1 MTFRIVSLPGD
12 GIGPEI
18 MSGTLDVLASL
29 SKKYHFEYHVTE
41 HLIGGCAIEQTG
53 TPLPDETLEA
63 CQHSNAV
70 LLAAIGGPQWTDPN
84 NRPEHGLLN
93 LRKSLGLFANLRP
106 TRVSDHTVNLS
117 PLKAEIVASTDLIIV
132 RELTS
137 GIYFGTPSQ
146 WDSNSAVDTLTY
158 TAHEI
163 ERIVHEAFKLAQQR
177 RKKLT
182 SVDKENVLSSSKL
195 WRQTVNRI
203 ATQYPDV
210 TVEHL
215 LVDAC
220 SMHLLKRPTDFD
232 VIVTEN
238 LFGDILSDEA
248 SMLPGSLGLSPSASF
263 SASGPALYEPIH
275 GSAPDIA
282 GQNKANPFGMLLSLA
297 MCLRMSAHR
306 DDMATWIENAV
317 DALIVQNITTPDLGG
332 QSTTSEIFE
341 TLQSRIKEVS

>member
-1 MTFRIVSLPGD
+1 MTFHIVALPGD

-18 MSGTLDVLASL
+18 MAGTLDVLADL
-29 SKKYHFEYHVTE
+29 SKKFNFDYDVTE
-41 HLIGGCAIEQTG
+41 HLVGGTAIDATG
-53 TPLPDETLEA
+53 HPLPETTLDA
-63 CQHSNAV
+63 CQQADAV
-70 LLAAIGGPQWTDPN
+70 LLAAIGGPKWQDPN
-84 NRPEHGLLN
+84 NRPEHGLLQ
-93 LRKSLGLFANLRP
+93 LRKSLGLFANIRP
-106 TRVSDHTVNLS
+106 TRVSEHTVNLS
-117 PLKAEIVASTDLIIV
+117 PLKADIVAQTDLVIV

-137 GIYFGTPSQ
+137 GIYFGQPSH
-146 WDSNSAVDTLTY
+146 WNDDEAVDTLTY
-158 TAHEI
+158 TTHEI
-163 ERIVHEAFKLAQQR
+163 ERLVHEAFQLAQQR
-177 RKKLT
+177 RQKLT
-182 SVDKENVLSSSKL
+182 SVDKENVLASSKL

-203 ATQYPDV
+203 AEQYPDV

-263 SASGPALYEPIH
+263 SESGPALYEPIH

-297 MCLRMSAHR
+297 MCLRTSAQR
-306 DDMATWIENAV
+306 DDMATWLENAV
-317 DALIVQNITTPDLGG
+317 DTLIAQQITTPDLGG
-332 QSTTSEIFE
+332 HATTTDIFE
-341 TLQSRIKEVS
+341 TLQSRIKEA

>member
-1 MTFRIVSLPGD
+1 MTFHIVTLPGD

-18 MSGTLDVLASL
+18 MSGTLEVLTAL
-29 SKKYHFEYHVTE
+29 SEKYNFDYDLTE
-41 HLIGGCAIEQTG
+41 HLMGGSAIDATG
-53 TPLPDETLEA
+53 SPLPEATLTA
-63 CQHSNAV
+63 CQQADAV
-70 LLAAIGGPQWTDPN
+70 LLAAIGGPKWQDPN
-84 NRPEHGLLN
+84 NRPEHGLLK
-93 LRKSLGLFANLRP
+93 LRKSLGLFANIRP
-106 TRVSDHTVNLS
+106 TRVSEHTVNLS
-117 PLKAEIVASTDLIIV
+117 PLKADIVAQTDLVIV

-137 GIYFGTPSQ
+137 GIYFGTPSH
-146 WDSNSAVDTLTY
+146 WDAHEAVDTLTY
-158 TAHEI
+158 TVGEI
-163 ERIVHEAFKLAQQR
+163 ERLAHEAFKLAQQR

-195 WRQTVNRI
+195 WRQTINRI
-203 ATQYPDV
+203 AEQYPDV

-263 SASGPALYEPIH
+263 SESGPALYEPIH

-297 MCLRMSAHR
+297 MCLRNSAQR
-306 DDMATWIENAV
+306 DDMATWLETAV
-317 DALIVQNITTPDLGG
+317 DTLIAQNITTPDLGG
-332 QSTTSEIFE
+332 QATTTEIFE
-341 TLQSRIKEVS
+341 ALQSRIKEV

>member
-1 MTFRIVSLPGD
+1 MTFHIVSLPGD

-18 MSGTLDVLASL
+18 MAGTLEVLASL
-29 SKKYHFEYHVTE
+29 SQKFHFDYEVSE
-41 HLIGGCAIEQTG
+41 HLMGGRAIDETG
-53 TPLPDETLEA
+53 SPLPETTLAA
-63 CQHSNAV
+63 CQQADAV
-70 LLAAIGGPQWTDPN
+70 LLAAIGGPQWQDPT
-84 NRPEHGLLN
+84 NRPEHGLLQ
-93 LRKSLGLFANLRP
+93 LRKSLELFANIRP
-106 TRVSDHTVNLS
+106 TRVSEHTVNLS
-117 PLKAEIVASTDLIIV
+117 PLKAEIVAATDLVIV

-137 GIYFGTPSQ
+137 GIYFGTPSH
-146 WDSNSAVDTLTY
+146 WDENGAVDTLNY
-158 TAHEI
+158 AKNEI

-263 SASGPALYEPIH
+263 SESGPALYEPIH

-306 DDMATWIENAV
+306 DDMATWLENAV
-317 DALIVQNITTPDLGG
+317 DYLIAHKITTPDLGG
-332 QSTTSEIFE
+332 QSTTNEIFE
-341 TLQSRIKEVS
+341 ALQSHIKEA

>member
-1 MTFRIVSLPGD
+1 MTFHIVTLPGD

-18 MSGTLDVLASL
+18 MSGTLEVLAAL
-29 SKKYHFEYHVTE
+29 SEKYNFDYDVTE
-41 HLIGGCAIEQTG
+41 HLMGGSAIDATG
-53 TPLPDETLEA
+53 SPLPEATLTA
-63 CQHSNAV
+63 CQQADAV
-70 LLAAIGGPQWTDPN
+70 LLAAIGGPKWQDPN
-84 NRPEHGLLN
+84 NRPEHGLLK
-93 LRKSLGLFANLRP
+93 LRKSLGLFANIRP
-106 TRVSDHTVNLS
+106 TRVSEHTVNLS
-117 PLKAEIVASTDLIIV
+117 PLKADIVAQTDLVIV

-137 GIYFGTPSQ
+137 GIYFGTPSH
-146 WDSNSAVDTLTY
+146 WDAHEAVDTLTY
-158 TAHEI
+158 TVAEI
-163 ERIVHEAFKLAQQR
+163 ERLAHEAFKLAQQR

-195 WRQTVNRI
+195 WRQTINRI
-203 ATQYPDV
+203 AEQYPDV

-263 SASGPALYEPIH
+263 SESGPALYEPIH

-297 MCLRMSAHR
+297 MCLRNSAQR
-306 DDMATWIENAV
+306 DDMATWLETAV
-317 DALIVQNITTPDLGG
+317 DTLIAQNITTPDLGG
-332 QSTTSEIFE
+332 QASTTEIFE
-341 TLQSRIKEVS
+341 ALQSRIKEV

>member
-1 MTFRIVSLPGD
+1 MTFHIVTLSGD

-18 MSGTLDVLASL
+18 MSGTLDVLAKL
-29 SKKYHFEYHVTE
+29 SEKYNFKYDITD
-41 HLIGGCAIEQTG
+41 HLMGGCAIDATG
-53 TPLPDETLEA
+53 SPLPETTLTA
-63 CQHSNAV
+63 CQQADAV
-70 LLAAIGGPQWTDPN
+70 LLAAIGGPKWQDPN
-84 NRPEHGLLN
+84 NRPEHGLLK
-93 LRKSLGLFANLRP
+93 LRKSLGLFANIRP
-106 TRVSDHTVNLS
+106 TRVSEHTVNLS
-117 PLKAEIVASTDLIIV
+117 PLKAEIVAQTDLVIV

-137 GIYFGTPSQ
+137 GIYFGTPSH
-146 WDSNSAVDTLTY
+146 WDADKAIDTLTY

-163 ERIVHEAFKLAQQR
+163 ERLAHEAFKLAQQR

-195 WRQTVNRI
+195 WRQTINRI
-203 ATQYPDV
+203 AEQYPDV
-210 TVEHL
+210 AVEHL

-263 SASGPALYEPIH
+263 SESGPALYEPIH

-297 MCLRMSAHR
+297 MCLRNSAQR

-317 DALIVQNITTPDLGG
+317 DSLIAQQITTPDLGG
-332 QSTTSEIFE
+332 HATTTEIFE
-341 TLQSRIKEVS
+341 ALQSRIKEV

>member
-1 MTFRIVSLPGD
+1 MTFRIVTLPGD

-18 MSGTLDVLASL
+18 MSGTLEVLAAL
-29 SKKYHFEYHVTE
+29 SEKYNFDYDVTE
-41 HLIGGCAIEQTG
+41 HLMGGSAIDATG
-53 TPLPDETLEA
+53 SPLPETTLTA
-63 CQHSNAV
+63 CQQADAV
-70 LLAAIGGPQWTDPN
+70 LLAAIGGPKWQDPN
-84 NRPEHGLLN
+84 NRPEHGLLK
-93 LRKSLGLFANLRP
+93 LRKSLGLFANIRP
-106 TRVSDHTVNLS
+106 TRVSEHTVNLS
-117 PLKAEIVASTDLIIV
+117 PLKADIVAQTDLVIV

-137 GIYFGTPSQ
+137 GIYFGTPSH
-146 WDSNSAVDTLTY
+146 WDAHEAVDTLTY
-158 TAHEI
+158 TVGEI
-163 ERIVHEAFKLAQQR
+163 ERLAHEAFKLAQQR

-195 WRQTVNRI
+195 WRQTINRI
-203 ATQYPDV
+203 AEQYPDV

-263 SASGPALYEPIH
+263 SESGPALYEPIH

-297 MCLRMSAHR
+297 MCLRNSAQR
-306 DDMATWIENAV
+306 DDMATWLETAV
-317 DALIVQNITTPDLGG
+317 DTLIAQNITTPDLGG
-332 QSTTSEIFE
+332 QASTTEIFE
-341 TLQSRIKEVS
+341 ALQSRIKEV